1 VFVTATGTAY
11 VSIASE
17 YGPEEEEEEE
27 ACVYFCAS
35 RAGKKEREDRGNTNR
50 QRLHT
55 DRQTERKRERRRRG
69 KKEERDNSNF
79 FLEKIRVTKHRV
91 MQKRERE
98 KKKGCARAHSPWQSR
113 SLPPELENVPLA
125 LLRAFF
131 SLLL

>member
-1 VFVTATGTAY
+1 MFVTATGTAY

-17 YGPEEEEEEE
+17 YGPEEEEEEEE

-55 DRQTERKRERRRRG
+55 NRQREDVAERKKRETIPQL
-69 KKEERDNSNF
+69 
-79 FLEKIRVTKHRV
+79 FLRKNPSHKNTA
-91 MQKRERE
+91 MQKREKNIYIVR
-98 KKKGCARAHSPWQSR
+98 ARAHSPWQSR

-125 LLRAFF
+125 PLRVFF